1 MAGKSP
7 NDPVLVFINPE
18 LLWISDEAQT
28 GDEGCLSFPGIFVP
42 VKRGMRARVRALDLE
57 GKPFEIEGEELFARA
72 LQHESDH
79 LIGRLLI
86 DLVGPVKRE
95 IIKRKMKKE
104 ALGRGRVVRLI
115 GNCCDRQSAWPRS
128 SFRRSASRAATG
140 PAPPSAAPPA
150 ASRST
155 SRSRPRSIGAETSD
169 RLADTI
175 DFRDIAEAVVSIGVG
190 EPHHLL
196 ESLARRMVTA
206 LAAKAPGARIRLEL
220 RKLSPPYCAG
230 NPAHAAVRITSS

>member
-1 MAGKSP
+1 
-7 NDPVLVFINPE
+7 
-18 LLWISDEAQT
+18 
-28 GDEGCLSFPGIFVP
+28 
-42 VKRGMRARVRALDLE
+42 MRARVRALDLE
-57 GKPFEIEGEELFARA
+57 GKPFEIEGEELFSRA

-104 ALGRGRVVRLI
+104 ALEAESSSPDRTRRVATLIVSKIGFEGRHG
-115 GNCCDRQSAWPRS
+115 A
-128 SFRRSASRAATG
+128 
-140 PAPPSAAPPA
+140 SAAE
-150 ASRST
+150 RQTTRRFEVDVEIDST
-155 SRSRPRSIGAETSD
+155 SSEAETSD

-175 DFRDIAEAVVSIGVG
+175 DFRDIAEAVVTIGVG

-196 ESLARRMVTA
+196 ESLARRMVNA
-206 LAAKAPGARIRLEL
+206 LQARAPGARIRLEL

-230 NPAHAAVRITSS
+230 NPAYSGVRITSR